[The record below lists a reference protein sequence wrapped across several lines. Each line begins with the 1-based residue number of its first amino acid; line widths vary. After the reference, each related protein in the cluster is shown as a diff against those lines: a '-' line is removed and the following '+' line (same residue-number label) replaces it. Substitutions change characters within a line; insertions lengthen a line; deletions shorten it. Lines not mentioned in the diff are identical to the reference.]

1 MSQVNY
7 YVYILTNSRNTVL
20 YIGVTNDLARRIS
33 EHKLK
38 LIKGFT
44 SKYNVD
50 KLVYYETFSDPNQ
63 AIHREKELKGWLRSK
78 KISLINS
85 INLGFKDLSLEWE

>member
-1 MSQVNY
+1 MSHVNY

-44 SKYNVD
+44 SKYNID

-85 INLGFKDLSLEWE
+85 VNPDFKDLSLEWE

>member
-1 MSQVNY
+1 MSQENY

-50 KLVYYETFSDPNQ
+50 KLVYYETFSDPSQ
-63 AIHREKELKGWLRSK
+63 VIHREKELKGWLRSK
-78 KISLINS
+78 KILLINS
-85 INLGFKDLSLEWE
+85 INPSFKDLSLGWE